1 MAPHP
6 RNTVDALMDAT
17 SRRSAVT
24 RSAWPVQV
32 GSTALA
38 VALALSGCATPSNP
52 TGPAGAPASGSP
64 AGTRAVPGTAPAAP
78 PPTAL
83 VNEQRWLEQW
93 FKGTPVGIGLQGGNV
108 LEVAV
113 PQAHSFEAGS
123 STPKPALSAVLDRVA
138 ESLRRQ
144 TGTRVSVIAATDAG
158 GPPALAQTRA
168 AKVRDHLVGRSVAAT
183 RVLVAPAAVAGAGVQ
198 LRISVVPQP
207 IARLDDSTLP
217 VPASGVKPVSA
228 TRPGAPVGDSKPR

>member
-24 RSAWPVQV
+24 RSAWPVRV

-38 VALALSGCATPSNP
+38 VALALSGCATSSNP
-52 TGPAGAPASGSP
+52 PGAGAPVSGSP

-183 RVLVAPAAVAGAGVQ
+183 RVSIAPAAGAGAGVQ

-217 VPASGVKPVSA
+217 VPASGVKPVSGS
-228 TRPGAPVGDSKPR
+228 RPAAPVGDGKAR